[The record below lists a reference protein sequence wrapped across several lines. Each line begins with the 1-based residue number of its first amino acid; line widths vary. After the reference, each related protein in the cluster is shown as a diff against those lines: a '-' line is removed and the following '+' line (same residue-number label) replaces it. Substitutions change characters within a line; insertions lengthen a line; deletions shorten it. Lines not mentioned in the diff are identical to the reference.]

1 MNADRDAI
9 RLSLGAYVLETLSP
23 AESDRV
29 CAHLAECTECQ
40 AEYAKLA
47 GLPTLLASITEA
59 EASGRTAPTP
69 SEDRADRLLRQAAH
83 RARPS
88 PQLTD
93 PPAEPSIPQVP
104 EPGLLEQ
111 LLRQTTARRRATR
124 RRRLVSVAAALTL
137 MAAAASSGTLLAIAG
152 SAGSEVAQPGT
163 TSPAPV
169 RTLSASD
176 PATGVFASVKV
187 SPAAWGST
195 LQVTAEGAPPGTTC
209 RLQAVAVTGD
219 TATAAT
225 WRAGGYSDSN
235 TISGT
240 APVPPGSIGH
250 FDIYAANGRK
260 LLTIPA

>member
-1 MNADRDAI
+1 MNAHRDAI
-9 RLSLGAYVLETLSP
+9 RPSLGAYVLETLSS

-29 CAHLAECTECQ
+29 CAHLGECTECRT
-40 AEYAKLA
+40 EYAELA
-47 GLPTLLASITEA
+47 GLPALLASITEA
-59 EASGRTAPTP
+59 EASGRTAPAP
-69 SEDRADRLLRQAAH
+69 SEDRADRLLRRAAH
-83 RARPS
+83 GARPS

-111 LLRQTTARRRATR
+111 LLQQTAARRRTTR
-124 RRRLVSVAAALTL
+124 RRLAGAAAALTL
-137 MAAAASSGTLLAIAG
+137 MAAAASSGTLLAIVG

-176 PATGVFASVKV
+176 PATGVSASVKL

-195 LQVTAEGAPPGTTC
+195 LQVTAEGAPSGTTC
-209 RLQAVAVTGD
+209 RLQAVAVTGA

-225 WRAGGYSDSN
+225 WKAGDHSDSD

-250 FDIYAANGRK
+250 FDIYAADGQK